1 MIQGCGSNVGKSL
14 LVAGL
19 VRAAK
24 KRGMSV
30 APFKPQNMSN
40 NAAITVDGGEAGR
53 AQSFQAYA
61 AGIDFHSDMNPVL
74 LKPENTIGSQV
85 ILNGKKYKSLKARE
99 YYSHKDEFLAVAIK
113 SFRNLLNKF
122 DIVIAEGAGSLA
134 EVNLRKSDIANMG
147 FATAL
152 SVPVIVVADIER
164 GGVIAQLIGTK
175 AVLDKKDIN
184 LIEGF
189 IINKFRGDQSLF
201 DDGVTFINN
210 KTDWKS
216 FGVMPFFDKAKLF
229 PAEDSQDLKNSFG
242 TGKCVIS
249 VLKLSRIANF
259 DDFDPLKIDKR
270 LKLRFVEPGN
280 PIPADTKL
288 IIIPGTKS
296 TIADL
301 NFLKSQGWDIDIRA
315 HLRRGGF
322 ILGICG
328 GYQILGNEITDGQG
342 YDGIPSN
349 AKGLG
354 LLDVQTTMGKE
365 KNLGRKEFIS
375 TINGKKI
382 SGYEIHLGITSGSD
396 CNKPFATLSERKDG
410 AISSNGLVM
419 GTYLHGLFFSDEF
432 RNKFVAKISSEE
444 KEEDVSFNDKIDFI
458 LEEFVN
464 VLEDNLDV
472 DSILSSARNI

>member
-1 MIQGCGSNVGKSL
+1 MCI
-14 LVAGL
+14 
-19 VRAAK
+19 RD
-24 KRGMSV
+24 R
-30 APFKPQNMSN
+30 
-40 NAAITVDGGEAGR
+40 
-53 AQSFQAYA
+53 
-61 AGIDFHSDMNPVL
+61 
-74 LKPENTIGSQV
+74 
-85 ILNGKKYKSLKARE
+85 
-99 YYSHKDEFLAVAIK
+99 
-113 SFRNLLNKF
+113 
-122 DIVIAEGAGSLA
+122 VIAEGAGSLA
-134 EVNLRKSDIANMG
+134 EVNLRKADIANMG
-147 FATAL
+147 FASVL
-152 SVPVIVVADIER
+152 SVPVIVAADIER

-175 AVLDKKDIN
+175 EVLDQNDIN

-189 IINKFRGDQSLF
+189 IINKFRGDKSLF
-201 DDGVTFINN
+201 DDGVAFIKK

-259 DDFDPLKIDKR
+259 DDFDPLKIDNR
-270 LKLRFVEPGN
+270 LKLQFVEPGN

-301 NFLKSQGWDIDIRA
+301 KFLKYQGWDIDIKA
-315 HLRRGGF
+315 HYRRGGS

-328 GYQILGNEITDGQG
+328 GYQILGNEIIDDQG
-342 YDGIPSN
+342 YDGTPSK

-354 LLDVQTTMGKE
+354 LLNVKTKMGKE
-365 KNLGRKEFIS
+365 KNLGKKEFIS

-396 CNKPFATLSERKDG
+396 CNNPFAILGNRKDG

-432 RNKFVAKISSEE
+432 RNNFVAKLSSEE
-444 KEEDVSFNDKIDFI
+444 KKEDISFHDSIEFI
-458 LEEFVN
+458 LEEFVR
-464 VLEDNLDV
+464 VIEDNLDV
-472 DSILSSARNI
+472 DSILSIARNI

>member
-1 MIQGCGSNVGKSL
+1 
-14 LVAGL
+14 
-19 VRAAK
+19 
-24 KRGMSV
+24 
-30 APFKPQNMSN
+30 
-40 NAAITVDGGEAGR
+40 
-53 AQSFQAYA
+53 
-61 AGIDFHSDMNPVL
+61 MNPVL
-74 LKPENTIGSQV
+74 LKPENTIGSQI

-99 YYSHKDEFLAVAIK
+99 YYFHKNEFLAVAIK

-122 DIVIAEGAGSLA
+122 DLVIAEGAGSLA

-147 FATAL
+147 FATEL
-152 SVPVIVVADIER
+152 GIPVIVVADIER
-164 GGVIAQLIGTK
+164 GGVIAQIIGTK
-175 AVLDKKDIN
+175 EVLDQKDIN

-201 DDGVTFINN
+201 DDGVAFINN

-270 LKLRFVEPGN
+270 LKLTFVEAGS
-280 PIPADTKL
+280 PIPADTNL
-288 IIIPGTKS
+288 IIIPELKSS

-301 NFLKSQGWDIDIRA
+301 NFLKCQGWDIDIRA

-328 GYQILGNEITDGQG
+328 GFQILGNEITDDQG

-354 LLDVQTTMGKE
+354 LLDVQTIMGKE
-365 KNLGRKEFIS
+365 KNLGKKEFIS
-375 TINGKKI
+375 TVNGKKI
-382 SGYEIHLGITSGSD
+382 SGYEIHLGITSGKD
-396 CNKPFATLSERKDG
+396 CNKPFATLRERKDG

-419 GTYLHGLFFSDEF
+419 GPYLHGLFFSDEF
-432 RNKFVAKISSEE
+432 RNKFVTKISGNE
-444 KEEDVSFNDKIDFI
+444 KEENVYFNDNIDSI

-464 VLEDNLDV
+464 VLEENLDV
-472 DSILSSARNI
+472 DSMLSTARNI